1 MDAPP
6 PDLEP
11 LKLYHWPAANF
22 GDTLSARVVAWIS
35 GREVVNVR
43 PKSAELFAIGSLI
56 HVLAKHFTDP
66 PNRPHRPILWGTGVL
81 NPIFRRE
88 FLDNLDIRLMRGP
101 VGAAICRVPA
111 TAFGDPGL
119 LAPDALGA
127 AAARQDRVAV
137 IPHHSQMEDP
147 AIGAMVATDPRLHLV
162 DPRQSPEVVCAAIA
176 SAAHVVSASLHG
188 LIVADAYG
196 VANTWM
202 DPSAQGLMKYHDYAA
217 SVGRYMLA
225 PVAIDEV
232 PRLAARAATGPLPYA
247 DGIAAARAAL
257 ISHFPDEL
265 RANPTMRPAVQT
277 AAAMT

>member
-1 MDAPP
+1 MPTP
-6 PDLEP
+6 NTDLEP

-43 PKSAELFAIGSLI
+43 PRSAELFAIGSLI
-56 HVLAKHFTDP
+56 HVLAKHFTEP
-66 PNRPHRPILWGTGVL
+66 PKRPHRPILWGTGVL

-101 VGAAICRVPA
+101 VGAAICRIPA

-119 LAPDALGA
+119 LAPEALGPA
-127 AAARQDRVAV
+127 ETRQDRVVV
-137 IPHHSQMEDP
+137 IPHHSQADDP
-147 AIGAMVATDPRLHLV
+147 ALAAMVASDPRLHLV

-196 VANTWM
+196 VANSWM
-202 DPSAQGLMKYHDYAA
+202 DPAAQGLMKYHDYAA

-225 PVAIDEV
+225 PVAIADV
-232 PRLAARAATGPLPYA
+232 PRLAAHAATGPLPHA

-257 ISHFPDEL
+257 ITHFPEEF
-265 RANPTMRPAVQT
+265 RANATTRPAVH
-277 AAAMT
+277 AAAAVT